1 MEDWNNDGKIDA
13 EDEIYQELI
22 IFDDTDFFND
32 DGRGAKRSPRSSHP
46 ASSKSPKKG
55 ADAFAAKFRMRLF
68 FLLFG
73 ADCGRRFGFM
83 RGVRAFRPASPER
96 RKKSQNSSL

>member
-55 ADAFAAKFRMRLF
+55 QTLSPQNSGCGCFSCFSALIAAAALVSCAVCG
-68 FLLFG
+68 LFG
-73 ADCGRRFGFM
+73 LPRLSAG
-83 RGVRAFRPASPER
+83 
-96 RKKSQNSSL
+96 KKSK